1 MIDFSPSAYVELN
14 RSAFLEPDGLPK
26 PHKSMFVSQ
35 KLTVSV
41 GEVVNGGPLPP
52 MPHHLPVSSFNAQ
65 NKYTG
70 GSTSVDLASGS
81 QKSSVEA
88 TGKSK
93 QVFWLRSMLCWVSS
107 VSRLILQSRNCS
119 WLLWVEILV

>member
-1 MIDFSPSAYVELN
+1 MYSCFLFFPSAYVELN

-26 PHKSMFVSQ
+26 PRKSLFVSQ

-41 GEVVNGGPLPP
+41 GEVVNGGPLPSV
-52 MPHHLPVSSFNAQ
+52 PHHVPVSSFNGQ

-70 GSTSVDLASGS
+70 GSISVDQASSS

-88 TGKSK
+88 TGKTDRA
-93 QVFWLRSMLCWVSS
+93 L
-107 VSRLILQSRNCS
+107 
-119 WLLWVEILV
+119 